1 MATIS
6 LLSKCANTLTDSF
19 IVQSWILLTANPS
32 KRDVESNTTPS
43 EKSHQN
49 GTAYLTQWIKK
60 KKRLLGIF
68 ILPDAKASPTSQRER
83 SRTVCSRRWGG
94 GGVRW
99 HQQPQWKPEKVL
111 HPLPHAHTL
120 GRTAGE
126 RGAPNGHVRTM
137 RIPGQ
142 LPLLLRSSE
151 DSEQRCFRAQRAA
164 SASSAGEIFCHFTR
178 YNVPLPSVLLVR
190 PREPRA

>member
-32 KRDVESNTTPS
+32 KRDVESSTTPS

-49 GTAYLTQWIKK
+49 GTAYLTQWMKK
-60 KKRLLGIF
+60 KKDYWEYLFSPMPRQVLR
-68 ILPDAKASPTSQRER
+68 ASGNGVEQCVP
-83 SRTVCSRRWGG
+83 GG
-94 GGVRW
+94 VGGVRW
-99 HQQPQWKPEKVL
+99 HQQPQWKSAKVL

-142 LPLLLRSSE
+142 LLLASPLAFLGG
-151 DSEQRCFRAQRAA
+151 QRAEVFP
-164 SASSAGEIFCHFTR
+164 STESSVGLFCRRDILPLHEI
-178 YNVPLPSVLLVR
+178 
-190 PREPRA
+190 

>member
-60 KKRLLGIF
+60 KKDYWEYLF
-68 ILPDAKASPTSQRER
+68 SPMPRQVLRANGTGVEQR
-83 SRTVCSRRWGG
+83 VPGGG

-99 HQQPQWKPEKVL
+99 HQQPQWKSARVL

>member
-49 GTAYLTQWIKK
+49 GTAYLTQWMKK
-60 KKRLLGIF
+60 KKKLLGIF

-94 GGVRW
+94 VRW
-99 HQQPQWKPEKVL
+99 HQQPQWKSAKVL

-142 LPLLLRSSE
+142 LPLASPLAFLGG
-151 DSEQRCFRAQRAA
+151 QRAEVFP
-164 SASSAGEIFCHFTR
+164 STESSVGLFCRRDILPLHEI
-178 YNVPLPSVLLVR
+178 
-190 PREPRA
+190 

>member
-60 KKRLLGIF
+60 KKKIIGNIY
-68 ILPDAKASPTSQRER
+68 SPRCQGKSYEPAGTESNSVFQA
-83 SRTVCSRRWGG
+83 VG

-99 HQQPQWKPEKVL
+99 HQQPQWKSAKVL

-142 LPLLLRSSE
+142 LPLASPLAFLGG
-151 DSEQRCFRAQRAA
+151 QRAEVFP
-164 SASSAGEIFCHFTR
+164 STESSVGLFCRRDILPLHEI
-178 YNVPLPSVLLVR
+178 
-190 PREPRA
+190 